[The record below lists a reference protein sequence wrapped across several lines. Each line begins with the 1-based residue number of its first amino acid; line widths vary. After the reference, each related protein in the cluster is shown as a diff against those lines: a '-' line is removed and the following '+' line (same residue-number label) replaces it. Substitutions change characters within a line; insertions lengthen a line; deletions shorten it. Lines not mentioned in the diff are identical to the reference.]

1 MNLLKKILMLLP
13 ILAIAGVFAFS
24 ADKKVEEP
32 KQEAASYENVIMY
45 ANEPG
50 GGGW

>member
-1 MNLLKKILMLLP
+1 MKKILMLLP

-32 KQEAASYENVIMY
+32 KQEAASYENIILY

-50 GGGW
+50 GGGL

>member
-1 MNLLKKILMLLP
+1 MLLP

-32 KQEAASYENVIMY
+32 KQKAAGYENIILY
-45 ANEPG
+45 SNEPG
-50 GGGW
+50 GGGL

>member
-1 MNLLKKILMLLP
+1 MLLP
-13 ILAIAGVFAFS
+13 ILAIAGLFAFS

-32 KQEAASYENVIMY
+32 KQEATSYENIILY

-50 GGGW
+50 GGGL

>member
-1 MNLLKKILMLLP
+1 MLLP
-13 ILAIAGVFAFS
+13 ILAIAGVFSFS

-32 KQEAASYENVIMY
+32 KQEAASYENIILY

-50 GGGW
+50 GGGL

>member
-1 MNLLKKILMLLP
+1 MKKILILLP
-13 ILAIAGVFAFS
+13 ILAIAGLFAFS

-32 KQEAASYENVIMY
+32 KQEATSYENIILY

-50 GGGW
+50 GGGL

>member
-1 MNLLKKILMLLP
+1 MKKILMLLP

-24 ADKKVEEP
+24 SDKKVEEP
-32 KQEAASYENVIMY
+32 KQEAASYENIILY

-50 GGGW
+50 GGGL

>member
-1 MNLLKKILMLLP
+1 MVLP
-13 ILAIAGVFAFS
+13 ILAIAGLFTFS

-32 KQEAASYENVIMY
+32 KQEVAGYENVIMY
-45 ANEPG
+45 SNEPG

>member
-1 MNLLKKILMLLP
+1 MSLLKKILMLLP
-13 ILAIAGVFAFS
+13 ILIIAGLFAFS
-24 ADKKVEEP
+24 VDKKVEEP

-45 ANEPG
+45 SNEPG

>member
-13 ILAIAGVFAFS
+13 ILAIAGVFTFS
-24 ADKKVEEP
+24 TDKKVEEP
-32 KQEAASYENVIMY
+32 KQEAANYENVIMY
-45 ANEPG
+45 SNEPG

>member
-13 ILAIAGVFAFS
+13 ILAIAGLFTFS
-24 ADKKVEEP
+24 AGTTVEDP
-32 KQEAASYENVIMY
+32 KQEATSYENVIMY
-45 ANEPG
+45 SNEPG